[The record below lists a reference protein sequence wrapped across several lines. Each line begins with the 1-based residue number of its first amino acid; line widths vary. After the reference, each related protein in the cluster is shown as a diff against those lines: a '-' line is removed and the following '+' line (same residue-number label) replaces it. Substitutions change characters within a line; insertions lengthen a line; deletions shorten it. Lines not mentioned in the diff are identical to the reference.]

1 MRGQDHGMR
10 ALRVR
15 PRATGRRWALT
26 VAALLGVLVGSGCD
40 KGVCESVDGSC
51 LALHVDGTGSYDR
64 LEGVLMASPTGA
76 VLKAGDAATAVTLP
90 VAVQLLPPPGVS
102 TALAGALRVNGYRG
116 TVMVASGLVT
126 LSWPDGARIDVK
138 LALNELKVTT
148 PADMSSMILTD
159 M

>member
-10 ALRVR
+10 ASLTTCKS
-15 PRATGRRWALT
+15 ASAGRRSALAI
-26 VAALLGVLVGSGCD
+26 AALLGVLAGSGCG
-40 KGVCESVDGSC
+40 KGVCESVEGSC

-90 VAVQLLPPPGVS
+90 VAVQLLPPPGLS
-102 TALAGALRVNGYRG
+102 TAKAGALRVNGYRG

-126 LSWPDGARIDVK
+126 LSWPDGARIDAK
-138 LALNELKVTT
+138 LALNEL
-148 PADMSSMILTD
+148 
-159 M
+159 